1 MPLTTEERSLRA
13 SRARVKNARRRR
25 FQRYLQEM
33 RDAGLVVEVS
43 IDDYSDVPKVAHPDY
58 TEQAVWK
65 ALGR

>member
-33 RDAGLVVEVS
+33 RDQGLVVHVRAEREDGS
-43 IDDYSDVPKVAHPDY
+43 FGTPEEYEPAA
-58 TEQAVWK
+58 TFAAVY
-65 ALGR
+65 R